1 MLRLML
7 SALVIA
13 LGASPGL
20 AATLDRLKETE
31 TLRIGFRTDAVP
43 FSYRND
49 VGEAAGYSVE
59 LCRAVAADIRRE
71 FGLTRLALEYV
82 PVETDDRF
90 EAVQQ
95 GRIDLLCGA
104 TTVTLA
110 RRQMVDFSLFTF
122 ADGAGVALR
131 ADGPGRFEDLADQKV
146 GVRAAT
152 TTEEALRNTMT
163 RSSMILDVVTVDDHQ
178 DGLDRLLAGE
188 IAAYFADRAILLFLV
203 ARSDPP
209 GKLRVAENY
218 LTYESYALALPR
230 GDDDFRLAVD
240 RALSHIYRSGAIEEI
255 FARSFTTKAKPSEI
269 VRALYV
275 INGLPE

>member
-1 MLRLML
+1 MRRVM
-7 SALVIA
+7 
-13 LGASPGL
+13 LGALLIVLGATPAL
-20 AATLDRLKETE
+20 AATLDRIKETG
-31 TLRIGFRTDAVP
+31 TLRIGFRADAVP

-59 LCRAVAADIRRE
+59 LCRAVATEIRRE
-71 FGLTRLALEYV
+71 LGLSRLALDYV
-82 PVETDDRF
+82 PVTTEDRF

-104 TTVTLA
+104 TTVTLS

-122 ADGAGVALR
+122 ADGAGVLLR
-131 ADGPGRFEDLADQKV
+131 ADGPERFEDLAGQKV

-163 RSSMILDVVTVDDHQ
+163 RTSMTLDVVTVGDHQ
-178 DGLDRLLAGE
+178 DGLDKLLAGE

-203 ARSDPP
+203 AQSDTPDR
-209 GKLRVAENY
+209 LRLADNY

-230 GDDDFRLAVD
+230 GDGDFRFAVD
-240 RALSHIYRSGAIEEI
+240 RALSHVYRSGAIEEV

-269 VRALYV
+269 LRALYV

>member
-7 SALVIA
+7 GALLIV

-20 AATLDRLKETE
+20 AATLDRVKETE

-43 FSYRND
+43 FSYRD
-49 VGEAAGYSVE
+49 AVGEPAGYSVE
-59 LCRAVAADIRRE
+59 LCRAVAGEIRRE
-71 FGLTRLALEYV
+71 LGLARLALDYV
-82 PVETDDRF
+82 PVTTEDRF
-90 EAVQQ
+90 QAVQQ

-104 TTVTLA
+104 TTVTLS
-110 RRQMVDFSLFTF
+110 RRKMVDFSLFTF
-122 ADGAGVALR
+122 ADGAGVLLR
-131 ADGPGRFEDLADQKV
+131 ADAPERFEDLAGHKV

-163 RSSMILDVVTVDDHQ
+163 RSSMTLDVVTVEDHQ
-178 DGLDRLLAGE
+178 DGVDRLLAGE
-188 IAAYFADRAILLFLV
+188 ISAYFADRAILLFLA
-203 ARSDPP
+203 ARADRP
-209 GKLRVAENY
+209 GELRLAENY

-230 GDDDFRLAVD
+230 GDDEFRFAVD

-269 VRALYV
+269 LRALYV

>member
-1 MLRLML
+1 MW
-7 SALVIA
+7 SALVIM

-20 AATLDRLKETE
+20 AATLDRVKETE
-31 TLRIGFRTDAVP
+31 TLRIGFRMDAVP
-43 FSYRND
+43 FSYRD
-49 VGEAAGYSVE
+49 EVGEPAGYSVE
-59 LCRAVAADIRRE
+59 LCRAVAGEIRRE
-71 FGLTRLALEYV
+71 LGLARLALDYV
-82 PVETDDRF
+82 PVDTDDRF

-104 TTVTLA
+104 TTVTLS

-122 ADGAGVALR
+122 ADGAGVLLR
-131 ADGPGRFEDLADQKV
+131 ADGPERFEDLAGQKV

-163 RSSMILDVVTVDDHQ
+163 RSSMTLDVVTVEDHQ
-178 DGLDRLLAGE
+178 DGLDSLLAGE

-203 ARSDPP
+203 ARSDAPD
-209 GKLRVAENY
+209 KLRVAENY

-240 RALSHIYRSGAIEEI
+240 RALSHIYRSGVIEEI